1 MVFYYDM
8 DAGITD
14 DMMPLIVFE
23 WLRTSFRCQK

>member
-8 DAGITD
+8 DAAITD
-14 DMMPLIVFE
+14 DMMTLIVFE